1 MKKSATVSLQILVVL
16 IGIAA
21 LAFLLWEPTVEGA
34 NADAT
39 TISQIYFDDP
49 FLACAY
55 LASIAF
61 FVALHRA
68 YKVFG
73 YVGRNEGSSPD
84 SLKALRTITRCMLFL
99 IAVLAGT
106 VAYLGIAVRGKDD
119 IAGGVAMGIFLMLVF
134 GATAAAASA
143 YGKALRRSGAPKSGN
158 ATV

>member
-1 MKKSATVSLQILVVL
+1 MKKTATAFLQALVVL

-34 NADAT
+34 NANAT
-39 TISQIYFDDP
+39 SLSQIYFDDP

-73 YVGRNEGSSPD
+73 YVGRNEGASSD

-99 IAVLAGT
+99 VAVLAGA
-106 VAYLGIAVRGKDD
+106 VAYLGIAMRGKDD
-119 IAGGVAMGIFLMLVF
+119 
-134 GATAAAASA
+134 
-143 YGKALRRSGAPKSGN
+143 
-158 ATV
+158 